1 MRLRAFLG
9 VYWPFGY
16 TIVECL
22 LKSYS
27 HFHLCDCDIYKG
39 SKTKIDFSFKRL
51 WSICI

>member
-1 MRLRAFLG
+1 MRLRTFLG

-27 HFHLCDCDIYKG
+27 HFQFDCLFLTI
-39 SKTKIDFSFKRL
+39 L
-51 WSICI
+51 WEFYVVRKVQV